1 MIGDKLIIK
10 DKHRRVAEQ
19 IVERIA
25 PRLRSCARIFT
36 ITIAGESGSGKSET
50 GQAVADALIRRG
62 FKTLVLQQDDY
73 FVHPPKTNDRIRR
86 QDIGWVGMQE
96 VRLDLLDE
104 HLGQARSGAER
115 IVKPLVVYG
124 EDRNTEETV
133 SLQGITVVVAEGTY
147 TTALANVDTRVFIE
161 LTYLE
166 TLQSRLERAREAQ
179 DDFLEKVLEIEHR
192 IISEQKSRAD
202 YIVDKEYKVV
212 DSNRPG

>member
-10 DKHRRVAEQ
+10 DKHRQAADQ
-19 IVERIA
+19 IVERIL
-25 PRLRSCARIFT
+25 PDLGSSRRIYT
-36 ITIAGESGSGKSET
+36 IAIAGESGSGKSET

-62 FKTLVLQQDDY
+62 FTTLVLQQDDY
-73 FVHPPKTNDRIRR
+73 FVHPPKTNDRTRR

-104 HLGQARSGAER
+104 HLQQARSGAEA

-124 EDRNTEETV
+124 EDRIVEETV
-133 SLQGITVVVAEGTY
+133 SLQGIAAVVAEGTY
-147 TTALANVDTRVFIE
+147 TTVLENIDTRVFID

-179 DDFLEKVLEIEHR
+179 DDFLGQVLEIEHR
-192 IISEQKSRAD
+192 VISAQKSRVD
-202 YIVDKEYKVV
+202 YLVDKQYQVV
-212 DSNRPG
+212 DSK